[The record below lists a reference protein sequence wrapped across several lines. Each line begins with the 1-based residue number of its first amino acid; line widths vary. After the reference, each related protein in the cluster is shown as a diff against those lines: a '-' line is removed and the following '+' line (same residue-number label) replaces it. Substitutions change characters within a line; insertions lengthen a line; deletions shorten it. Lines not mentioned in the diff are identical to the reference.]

1 MKARVSALLLSLLLA
16 GMAAPSPA
24 ASTPHNVILFVAD
37 GLRALSVNKDSAP
50 TLLQVSQSGVWF
62 KNSHSLYPTLTMPNS
77 SAIATGHY
85 LGDSGVFANTV
96 YTGFPVPSAN
106 DSVTPFLEDDG
117 VLGDIDEHFG
127 GNFLDEEALIAAAAK
142 AGYSTAAIGKLGPV
156 GIQSSTQHDGK
167 DTIVVDDHTGHKG
180 GFPLQADVASAL
192 QEAGLPTVTPG
203 RGANGKAGNATTAG
217 TLEANLGQQQYFTD
231 VTTKVVLPRLKQ
243 AGKPF
248 ILVFWSRD
256 PDGTQHNQGDS
267 LNKLVPGINGPTSRA
282 AIKNA
287 DNNLAAIRSALQ
299 QLGLDGSTDI
309 FVTADHGFSTISKQS
324 KRSIAAKQSYQDVP
338 AGELPPGF
346 LAIDLAHGLNLPLFD
361 PDGHNEPVFYL
372 TGKHSKKG
380 SGLLGN
386 DPAKPDVVVAASG
399 GSDLIYLPQDNAREM
414 APKVVKSLL
423 AQDYVSGVFVNDD
436 LGSIPGTLP
445 MSSINLK
452 GSAITPKPAMVV
464 NFKSVSTGCKTPT
477 LCAAEVADTGLQ
489 QGQGMHGSFSRA
501 DTYNFM
507 AAIGPDFKTG
517 FVDSAPSSN
526 ADVGKTLAHILQLDI
541 PAKGDLQGRVLSE
554 AFPGGKLPQVKH
566 KSLRSK
572 PSANHLQTVLNY
584 QLVGSTR
591 YFDAAGFAGRT
602 VGLKTGSK

>member
-1 MKARVSALLLSLLLA
+1 MKTRLSSLLVSLLFAGLA
-16 GMAAPSPA
+16 TPTLAAA
-24 ASTPHNVILFVAD
+24 APHNVILFVAD
-37 GLRALSVNKDSAP
+37 GLRAMAVNSETAP
-50 TLLQVSQSGVWF
+50 TMLQVSKSGVWF
-62 KNSHSLYPTLTMPNS
+62 QNSHSLYPTLTMPNS

-85 LGDSGVFANTV
+85 LGDTGVFANTV

-106 DSVTPFLEDDG
+106 NSVTPFLENDS

-142 AGYSTAAIGKLGPV
+142 AGYNTAAIGKLGPI
-156 GIQSSTQHDGK
+156 GIQSVTQRNTQH
-167 DTIVVDDHTGHKG
+167 TIVIDDHTGHKG
-180 GFPLQADVASAL
+180 GIPLQSEIQDAL
-192 QEAGLPTVTPG
+192 QQAGLPTETPS
-203 RGANGKAGNATTAG
+203 RGENGKSGNATTPG
-217 TLEANLGQQQYFTD
+217 TLEANVGQQQYFSD
-231 VTTKVVLPRLKQ
+231 ATTKVVLPRLKEE
-243 AGKPF
+243 GKPF
-248 ILVFWSRD
+248 VLVFWSRD

-287 DNNLAAIRSALQ
+287 DNNLAAIRSALK
-299 QLGLDGSTDI
+299 QLGLADSTNI
-309 FVTADHGFSTISKQS
+309 FITADHGFSTISKQS
-324 KRSIAAKQSYQDVP
+324 KASIAAKQSYQDVP

-346 LAIDLAHGLNLPLFD
+346 LAIDLAHGLNKPLFD
-361 PDGHNEPVFYL
+361 PDSHNEPVFYL
-372 TGKHSKKG
+372 TGKHSKQG
-380 SGLLGN
+380 SGLLGTN
-386 DPAKPDVVVAASG
+386 PEKPDVVVAASG
-399 GSDLIYLPQDNAREM
+399 GSDLIYLQQDNAREL
-414 APKVVKSLL
+414 APKVVKTLL

-464 NFKSVSTGCKTPT
+464 NFKSVSIGCKTET
-477 LCAAEVADTGLQ
+477 LCAAEIADTGLQ

-507 AAIGPDFKTG
+507 AAIGPDFKSG
-517 FVDSAPSSN
+517 FVDTAPSSN

-541 PAKGDLQGRVLSE
+541 PAKGELQGRVLNE
-554 AFPGGKLPQVKH
+554 AFTGGKLPKVVH
-566 KSLRSK
+566 KLLRSK
-572 PSANHLQTVLNY
+572 PAANHLQTVLNY

-602 VGLKTGSK
+602 VGLKAGNK